1 MKAKL
6 QISSTVGNESFD
18 YEIVKPETKIGRS
31 PQSNDIVLIDVQI
44 SREHATINRKGEY
57 FFLNDLGSANGCF
70 VNGNRISGEHL
81 IGAEDILQIGK
92 YLLKLN
98 CEKEK
103 EVLPVAKTVA
113 SQAAPSHTV
122 LLRAPVNASMLIP
135 KVDSG
140 KIPDDVSTP
149 DLLKRE
155 MEQLRKKS
163 DVLTYL
169 YELGSMFSSVFALE
183 DIFARMSEMLFRV
196 TPAERCIVQLK
207 DTDTKELIVKAV
219 KFRTEENNQ
228 DKHITPPS
236 AIVQQVMQEQAAL
249 LLLDAQDANVGG
261 KTAIFQ
267 GVQSVIC
274 APLIVGGQPVGV
286 IYVDN
291 RKSTKGFEIPKVFG
305 SDDLDLLSAIAS
317 QTSMALDNATA
328 HNRLMKEAL
337 AREAYGRFLPDKV
350 VNKILESPESLKLG
364 GTNVEATILF
374 ADVRGFTPLSEKLQP
389 QEIVE
394 LLNEYF
400 TNMTDIIF
408 SHQGILDKYM
418 GDGLMA
424 LFGVAYD
431 DQEAKENAP
440 INAAKAAIDMQRRMV
455 MLRKK
460 FYEQFGHEVNIGI
473 GINTGVI
480 TVGFIGSNR
489 RMEYTGIGDPVNLAA
504 RLEANSKNSNTH
516 ILISSATYERI
527 KDEIVAKRLP
537 PIEVK
542 GKSEPQ
548 EVYEVVWEE

>member
-1 MKAKL
+1 
-6 QISSTVGNESFD
+6 
-18 YEIVKPETKIGRS
+18 
-31 PQSNDIVLIDVQI
+31 
-44 SREHATINRKGEY
+44 
-57 FFLNDLGSANGCF
+57 
-70 VNGNRISGEHL
+70 
-81 IGAEDILQIGK
+81 
-92 YLLKLN
+92 
-98 CEKEK
+98 
-103 EVLPVAKTVA
+103 
-113 SQAAPSHTV
+113 
-122 LLRAPVNASMLIP
+122 
-135 KVDSG
+135 
-140 KIPDDVSTP
+140 
-149 DLLKRE
+149 
-155 MEQLRKKS
+155 

-169 YELGSMFSSVFALE
+169 YELGSMFNSVFALE

-207 DTDTKELIVKAV
+207 DTDTKELMVKAV
-219 KFRTEENNQ
+219 KFRSEENNQ

-249 LLLDAQDANVGG
+249 LLLDAQDANKGG
-261 KTAIFQ
+261 ATAIIQ

-274 APLIVGGQPVGV
+274 APLIVGGQTVGV

-504 RLEANSKNSNTH
+504 RLEANSKNSSTH

-527 KDEIVAKRLP
+527 KDEIVAKRLA

>member
-81 IGAEDILQIGK
+81 IGPEDILQIGK

-98 CEKEK
+98 CEKEI
-103 EVLPVAKTVA
+103 LPVAKTVA

-140 KIPDDVSTP
+140 RIPDDVSTP

-207 DTDTKELIVKAV
+207 DTDTKELMVKAV

-291 RKSTKGFEIPKVFG
+291 RKSSKGFEIPKVFG

-516 ILISSATYERI
+516 ILISSATYEKI

-548 EVYEVVWEE
+548 EVYEVVWDE

>member
-57 FFLNDLGSANGCF
+57 FFLTDLQSANGCF

-140 KIPDDVSTP
+140 IIPDDVSTP

-155 MEQLRKKS
+155 LEQLRKKS

-169 YELGSMFSSVFALE
+169 YELGSMFNSVFALE

-207 DTDTKELIVKAV
+207 DTDTKELMVKAV
-219 KFRTEENNQ
+219 KFRSEENNQ

-249 LLLDAQDANVGG
+249 LLLDAQDANKGG
-261 KTAIFQ
+261 ATAIIQ

-274 APLIVGGQPVGV
+274 APLIVGGQTVGV

-527 KDEIVAKRLP
+527 KDEIVAKRLA